1 METTTNTGFS
11 NLSRLLTKTLEKE
24 VKSKEGIFFTPPGVV
39 SCSLNR
45 FLELVPSG
53 FVVEKILEP
62 SCGSGEFL
70 LGIQKHFPQASI
82 TAIEKN
88 PTIFASACPFF
99 PTVSFLNRDFLETS
113 LKPEYNLIVGNPPFF
128 VVPKNNVP
136 EKYRKFMTGRPN
148 IFVLFILHA
157 LEILA
162 PGGFLLFVLPKNFL
176 NCIYYDKAR
185 KHIHQYYRIVDIMEI
200 SSQEKYLETLQPT
213 FVLLVQKTT
222 PDNSRFVL
230 ERSGFTFF
238 NSACTIDRIKTLYKG
253 ATTLHE
259 LGFKCSVGSVVWNQV
274 KEKLTEDSN
283 FTRLIYSGDMKNGSV
298 VEKKSNNPAKKKYIH
313 QKGTIHRVLLIERG
327 FGKGTYRFDYCW
339 VEEKKPFLVENH
351 LLCITNTNPQAD
363 FSILMKSFKDPRTL
377 EFIQGFFTNNAMNCA
392 EVENILPIF
401 I

>member
-1 METTTNTGFS
+1 
-11 NLSRLLTKTLEKE
+11 
-24 VKSKEGIFFTPPGVV
+24 
-39 SCSLNR
+39 
-45 FLELVPSG
+45 
-53 FVVEKILEP
+53 VEKILEP

-70 LGIQKHFPQASI
+70 LGIQKQFPQASI

-88 PTIFASACPFF
+88 PTIFESARPFF
-99 PTVSFLNRDFLETS
+99 PTISFLNCDFLETNLQPDYS
-113 LKPEYNLIVGNPPFF
+113 LIVGNPPFF

-157 LEILA
+157 LELLA

-185 KHIHQYYRIVDIMEI
+185 KHIHQHYRIVDIMDV
-200 SSQEKYLETLQPT
+200 SSQEKYLETQQPT

-238 NSACTIDRIKTLYKG
+238 NTPCTMDRIKTLYKG
-253 ATTLHE
+253 ATTLQA

-274 KEKLTEDSN
+274 KEKLTEDSSQ
-283 FTRLIYSGDMKNGSV
+283 TRLIYSGDMKNGHV

-313 QKGTIHRVLLIERG
+313 QQGTLTRVLLIERG
-327 FGKGTYRFDYCW
+327 FGKGTYRFDFCW
-339 VEEKKPFLVENH
+339 VEEKKPFLIENH
-351 LLCITNTNPQAD
+351 LLCITSDNPQAD
-363 FSILMKSFKDPRTL
+363 FSILTKSFQDPRTL
-377 EFIQGFFTNNAMNCA
+377 EFIQAFFANNAMNCA
-392 EVENILPIF
+392 EVENVLPIF
-401 I
+401 